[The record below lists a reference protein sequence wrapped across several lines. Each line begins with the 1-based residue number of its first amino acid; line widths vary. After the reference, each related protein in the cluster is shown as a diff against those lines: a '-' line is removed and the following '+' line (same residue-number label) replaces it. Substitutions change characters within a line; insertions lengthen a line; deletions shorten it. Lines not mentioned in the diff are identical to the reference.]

1 MGWLADKITEWLII
15 HGAVEEGDRD
25 LYQYASLCLLM
36 TAAPLFLV
44 MLVGGIMGELGTGV
58 LIILPFMAIRKFSG
72 GYHAK
77 HTGTCLFCSTVLLAA
92 CILIASRMTYN
103 VLLCVCMC
111 AGAGLL
117 FLFSPVDSENRRL
130 DQEEKMRY
138 RSLAGILSAAV
149 CVIAVAG
156 KLAGSEK
163 LAVCMA
169 VGLLLTLS
177 LQIPCI
183 LQRTVKN
190 IRNRKISAC
199 MMIFFCF
206 YLLAGVT
213 ANAKEAEPVSAHEI
227 VVVLDCSQSMKDVDA
242 GYASFDFPKMLA
254 AVLPREY
261 RVGMTAYQE
270 EVCVS
275 LPPGSSHGMIED
287 ALEETAYQKY
297 GNAGA
302 GLAAAVELFDDT
314 AASKRII
321 LISDGEIMMKT
332 KDGTQESAALFAQ
345 SVEQAKRDGI
355 VIDVVALGTRIEEGD
370 TVYAAA
376 EMTGGFLSE
385 LSDGEKLGD
394 FAKKLLFDQWKLKAS
409 HVGNISGMSGEL
421 SVKLPDCL
429 MSKAKLVLLGSQQNE
444 NMTLNCEADK
454 VNLSKGRGY
463 SVIELQNPSGNE
475 VTIQMSADAPM
486 DVSAYLTAEY
496 DVQVSADYT
505 YTSSMQ
511 TANLGLKITNQN
523 GLDLLEGH
531 LKDGGVQLYLDG
543 EQQTYRLTGGA
554 LRLSRK
560 YTQDASA
567 ALRVAFDGL
576 YGNYY
581 GDMEE
586 TVEIHVPVVEE
597 EPPEP
602 EIDWFFWSVIGLFAA
617 ALLIIAILAYRQKKR
632 TFGRRK
638 VIDEG
643 RALPKE
649 PGNRRSEFNGKL
661 QIYVIRNREGID
673 YPPESIN
680 LFARCNREILTL
692 EWLLDTCNLP
702 LNLKGAE
709 RIIIRPGDDRSLI
722 IKNNSKATVLM
733 GREFLVKGHAYHLY
747 YGEKATF
754 IFDQEDTEIEVH
766 YRDLKPNER

>member
-1 MGWLADKITEWLII
+1 MGWLADRMTEWLII
-15 HGAVEEGDRD
+15 HGAVEEEDRD

-44 MLVGGIMGELGTGV
+44 MLVGGIMGKFVTGILV
-58 LIILPFMAIRKFSG
+58 ILPFMAIRKFSG

-77 HTGTCLFCSTVLLAA
+77 HTGTCLFSSTALLAG
-92 CILIASRMTYN
+92 CILMASKLTYS
-103 VLLCVCMC
+103 LPLCICMC
-111 AGAGLL
+111 AGAGLV

-130 DQEEKMRY
+130 EPEEKTRY
-138 RSLAGILSAAV
+138 RAIAGILSAAV
-149 CVIAVAG
+149 CVIAIIGKMAG
-156 KLAGSEK
+156 NEK

-183 LQRTVKN
+183 LQRTVKKFK
-190 IRNRKISAC
+190 RAKPSVFLMA
-199 MMIFFCF
+199 FFCF
-206 YLLAGVT
+206 YLLADIT
-213 ANAKEAEPVSAHEI
+213 ANAKETNTASTHEI
-227 VVVLDCSQSMKDVDA
+227 VVVLDCSQSMKDVDE
-242 GYASFDFPKMLA
+242 GYASFDFPKMLST
-254 AVLPREY
+254 VLPREY
-261 RVGMTAYQE
+261 KIGMTAYQN

-275 LPPGSSHGMIED
+275 LPLGSSHTMIED
-287 ALEETAYQKY
+287 ALEEIGYQNY

-345 SVEQAKRDGI
+345 SVERAKQDGI
-355 VIDVVALGTRIEEGD
+355 VIDVVALGPRLEEGD

-376 EMTGGFLSE
+376 EMTGGTLRE
-385 LSDGEKLGD
+385 LSDGEQLGD
-394 FAKKLLFDQWKLKAS
+394 YAEKLLFEQWGLKAS
-409 HVGNISGMSGEL
+409 HVGKISGLSGEL

-429 MSKAKLVLLGSQQNE
+429 MSKAKLVLFGKQQNE
-444 NMTLNCEADK
+444 NMTVNCEADR
-454 VNLSKGRGY
+454 VNVSKGRNY
-463 SVIELQNPSGNE
+463 TVIELQNPSGDE
-475 VTIQMSADAPM
+475 VKIQMSADSSM

-496 DVQVSADYT
+496 DIDVSADYT
-505 YTSSMQ
+505 YTSSVR
-511 TANLGLKITNQN
+511 TANMGLKITNQN
-523 GLDLLEGH
+523 GLDLLDGH

-543 EQQTYRLTGGA
+543 EQQTYQMTGGA
-554 LRLSRK
+554 LRLSRQ
-560 YTQDASA
+560 YERDATVK
-567 ALRVAFDGL
+567 LRVAFDGL

-586 TVEIHVPVVEE
+586 TVEIQVPVVEE

-602 EIDWFFWSVIGLFAA
+602 EIDWFFWLVLVVFAV
-617 ALLIIAILAYRQKKR
+617 ALLIIVVLSYRQKKR
-632 TFGRRK
+632 TFDRRK
-638 VIDEG
+638 VIDAG
-643 RALPKE
+643 RALPRE
-649 PGNRRSEFNGKL
+649 AGNRRSEFNGKL

-680 LFARCNREILTL
+680 LFARCSREILTL
-692 EWLLDTCNLP
+692 EWILDTCNLP

-747 YGEKATF
+747 YGEKVTF
-754 IFDQEDTEIEVH
+754 IFDQEDAEIEVH